1 MDGRCSEGGL
11 AQKLESASDAGR
23 SARKAVSSLSLLR
36 GSAVQQER
44 ARRTREGLLLAA
56 ARLIN
61 ERSWDH
67 SSITDIARNA
77 GYTTGAAYF
86 HFPAK
91 EEIAL
96 TIIEEQNKRSQAAA
110 EEILNRD
117 LPAVETILQ
126 ISAGFTRDILA
137 DPIIQ
142 AGARLT
148 SQPQTFENP
157 PLLPWT
163 SWAAVHAQNLS
174 RGIQE
179 GDVKPEVDVHR
190 YAAHFNGASAG
201 VFLLS
206 GLTTG
211 LADLMER
218 ASDLSMILVSSYVVP
233 EKQEYWARRVLA
245 IYGVEQSPLRYENLS
260 SHERKIS
267 QPAPD

>member
-1 MDGRCSEGGL
+1 M
-11 AQKLESASDAGR
+11 A
-23 SARKAVSSLSLLR
+23 
-36 GSAVQQER
+36 QQER
-44 ARRTREGLLLAA
+44 SKRTREDLLLAA
-56 ARLIN
+56 SRLIN
-61 ERSWDH
+61 ERTWDH
-67 SSITDIARNA
+67 SSIKDIAREA

-86 HFPAK
+86 HFAAK

-96 TIIEEQNKRSQAAA
+96 TIIEEQNKRSQVAAV
-110 EEILNRD
+110 EILSRN

-137 DPIIQ
+137 DPLIQ

-163 SWAAVHAQNLS
+163 SWAEVHSQNLS
-174 RGIQE
+174 RGIRE

-190 YAAHFNGASAG
+190 YAAHFNGASVG

-211 LADLMER
+211 LSDLMER
-218 ASDLSMILVSSYVVP
+218 ASDLSMILLSSYVVP

-245 IYGVEQSPLRYENLS
+245 IYGTEQLPLRYDNLN
-260 SHERKIS
+260 SHER
-267 QPAPD
+267 